1 MKIQLFRRNATL
13 FRPWILVQAMH
24 TLLDTEI
31 LISHLQ
37 SHTQITHPNES
48 SEQYEFIGKNYEGNT
63 VILIER

>member
-1 MKIQLFRRNATL
+1 
-13 FRPWILVQAMH
+13 MH

-48 SEQYEFIGKNYEGNT
+48 SEQYEFIGKNYEGNA